1 MEMSNKLEAE
11 TKNRI
16 NLEQNIELLNKK
28 LKEKNFNFDL
38 QEKKLF
44 EMEKNYND
52 VNDKLY
58 GLSNEFKKEKTNLEL
73 EMKTALERGDAEI
86 ILLKNKLESERK
98 AFQEEKKDIINMHK
112 NEIENLEKKI
122 KLSFAKKDEI
132 IMKLQLDNQTK
143 QITIEK
149 YEEMLN
155 RKRKEIYG
163 K

>member
-1 MEMSNKLEAE
+1 
-11 TKNRI
+11 
-16 NLEQNIELLNKK
+16 
-28 LKEKNFNFDL
+28 
-38 QEKKLF
+38 
-44 EMEKNYND
+44 MEKNYND

>member
-1 MEMSNKLEAE
+1 MTNKLEAE
-11 TKNRI
+11 TKNRL
-16 NLEQNIELLNKK
+16 NLEQNIDALNKK

-44 EMEKNYND
+44 QMEQNYND
-52 VNDKLY
+52 VNDKLF
-58 GLSNEFKKEKTNLEL
+58 GLTQDFKKEKTNLEL
-73 EMKTALERGDAEI
+73 EMKSALERGDAEI

-98 AFQEEKKDIINMHK
+98 AFQEEKKEIIDMHK

-122 KLSFAKKDEI
+122 KSSFMRKDEI
-132 IMKLQLDNQTK
+132 IMKLQLENQTK
-143 QITIEK
+143 QVTIEK

>member
-1 MEMSNKLEAE
+1 MSNKLEAE

-44 EMEKNYND
+44 EIEKNYND